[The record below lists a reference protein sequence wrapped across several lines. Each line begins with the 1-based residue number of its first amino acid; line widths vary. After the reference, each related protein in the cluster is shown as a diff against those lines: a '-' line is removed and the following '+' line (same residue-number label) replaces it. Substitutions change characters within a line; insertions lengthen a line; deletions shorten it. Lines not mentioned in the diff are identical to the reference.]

1 METSIFRL
9 QNNVDKAQNILILMF
24 IEGIYMSA
32 LTAKYVA
39 DGNLSSLEVVNHL
52 KINYYKII
60 PVSLKENAARTTSA
74 YDVNKLFE
82 TVIDQIKTAVNF
94 DDAGRV
100 PYNTE
105 LVATTAHYLIFLTG
119 SFNNS

>member
-9 QNNVDKAQNILILMF
+9 QNNVDKALNILILMF

-52 KINYYKII
+52 KINY
-60 PVSLKENAARTTSA
+60 
-74 YDVNKLFE
+74 
-82 TVIDQIKTAVNF
+82 
-94 DDAGRV
+94 
-100 PYNTE
+100 
-105 LVATTAHYLIFLTG
+105 
-119 SFNNS
+119 